1 MSWSGHVFTIFLVI
15 EYFSL
20 FIKHNFTP
28 KELEGI
34 QHNTIQISYNEIY
47 VSVEKTTANKTPI
60 IHHNF
65 IHINMNNSFVQRSG
79 PLSSVTNTF

>member
-34 QHNTIQISYNEIY
+34 QHNTIQISYIENY
-47 VSVEKTTANKTPI
+47 GTLDMTTANK
-60 IHHNF
+60 HF
-65 IHINMNNSFVQRSG
+65 NNSPYALVY
-79 PLSSVTNTF
+79 TN

>member
-28 KELEGI
+28 KELE
-34 QHNTIQISYNEIY
+34 
-47 VSVEKTTANKTPI
+47 
-60 IHHNF
+60 
-65 IHINMNNSFVQRSG
+65 
-79 PLSSVTNTF
+79 TN